1 LNLAT
6 FLIALA
12 GKTQYF
18 AVPTLENYLILRVG
32 NKWQIYYFGEK
43 LACLDLIFVDRGVS
57 PAAAMTVGRAVY
69 LSRPSSEQAAL

>member
-1 LNLAT
+1 LNLDT

-12 GKTQYF
+12 GKTQYL
-18 AVPTLENYLILRVG
+18 AVPALENYLILRVG

-43 LACLDLIFVDRGVS
+43 LACLDLIFVNRGVS
-57 PAAAMTVGRAVY
+57 PAAAMTVGRAVC